1 MKRPAEDAVDE
12 SGSSGDEEDE
22 AEAATDSA
30 APSAGASGGQ
40 LGRLPGRRKKSQVTL
55 SDGRVVSSKV
65 RNHVN
70 PLLPHF
76 QKPVAVRDW
85 SKVYKDLSK
94 PIVLDLGCA
103 KGRFC
108 LEGAKRFPEF
118 NWLGIEIREPLVVRA
133 NEWVVEEKIPNLH
146 YIFGNASA
154 GIADLLASMP
164 TGMLRRV
171 TVQCPDPCFKKKHQK
186 RRMVTDRVI
195 SELAD
200 GMLAGSYLFVQS
212 DVEQVSMQMADVIA
226 ANGRFE
232 RVERIEDAVAPSAAI
247 EPVARPNATV
257 GKDYQDHAV
266 GGGEWEHKGTGA
278 VEGSYNWL
286 QENPLGLMSERES
299 STLSRSLPIFR
310 ALYRRKDEEKK
321 AAE

>member
-1 MKRPAEDAVDE
+1 
-12 SGSSGDEEDE
+12 
-22 AEAATDSA
+22 
-30 APSAGASGGQ
+30 
-40 LGRLPGRRKKSQVTL
+40 
-55 SDGRVVSSKV
+55 
-65 RNHVN
+65 
-70 PLLPHF
+70 
-76 QKPVAVRDW
+76 
-85 SKVYKDLSK
+85 
-94 PIVLDLGCA
+94 
-103 KGRFC
+103 
-108 LEGAKRFPEF
+108 
-118 NWLGIEIREPLVVRA
+118 
-133 NEWVVEEKIPNLH
+133 
-146 YIFGNASA
+146 
-154 GIADLLASMP
+154 
-164 TGMLRRV
+164 
-171 TVQCPDPCFKKKHQK
+171 
-186 RRMVTDRVI
+186 MVTDRVI

-212 DVEQVSMQMADVIA
+212 DVEQVSMQMVDVIA

-266 GGGEWEHKGTGA
+266 GGGEWEHRGAGA

-321 AAE
+321 TAA